1 MYLCEECYKNGF
13 SKQLETEF
21 YVADLVQV
29 LLPFLSFKY
38 ENFLGEREEKKIAK
52 EDEKNY
58 S

>member
-1 MYLCEECYKNGF
+1 MDSPNS
-13 SKQLETEF
+13 SKQSSM
-21 YVADLVQV
+21 
-29 LLPFLSFKY
+29 LLILYMCYFFFLSFKY